1 MAINDFSAIIQLAAT
16 LCIAFV
22 TVEYVK
28 SFIDILCEFFFKFQ
42 VFIADSFQECRSI
55 LTDRDTLDH
64 IEPISIEGKSTN
76 SEIEEAKR
84 QNEALNKEIKEE
96 EEKKKKEVKI
106 SCQVRSMSSLC
117 FFLFLVSIFILLI
130 GGIEKKYTDFSHVL
144 VTFLDTFGGLYL
156 VIGWFVGEIKCP
168 KKIIDFSSLR
178 HPSIGFLA
186 VVSISFILTEYVLL
200 KKISLIPLF
209 DIIWW
214 FSLLAFIALTY
225 FNFIVFTFKIK
236 NKARAFKKEVEKA
249 KCGLITKCK
258 EAEVKVEELRG
269 LSRINARLKSD

>member
-1 MAINDFSAIIQLAAT
+1 M
-16 LCIAFV
+16 
-22 TVEYVK
+22 
-28 SFIDILCEFFFKFQ
+28 
-42 VFIADSFQECRSI
+42 
-55 LTDRDTLDH
+55 
-64 IEPISIEGKSTN
+64 
-76 SEIEEAKR
+76 KR
-84 QNEALNKEIKEE
+84 KEREREKE
-96 EEKKKKEVKI
+96 KERRKE
-106 SCQVRSMSSLC
+106 R
-117 FFLFLVSIFILLI
+117 
-130 GGIEKKYTDFSHVL
+130 ERK
-144 VTFLDTFGGLYL
+144 
-156 VIGWFVGEIKCP
+156 E
-168 KKIIDFSSLR
+168 
-178 HPSIGFLA
+178 
-186 VVSISFILTEYVLL
+186 EYVLL

>member
-28 SFIDILCEFFFKFQ
+28 SFIGVLCELFFKFQ
-42 VFIADSFQECRSI
+42 VFITESFQECRSI

-96 EEKKKKEVKI
+96 EERKKEEVKI

-117 FFLFLVSIFILLI
+117 FFIFLINVFVLLT
-130 GGIEKKYTDFSHVL
+130 GGIEKKYADFSHVL
-144 VTFLDTFGGLYL
+144 VSFLVFWGGLYL
-156 VIGWFVGEIKCP
+156 VFGWLFG
-168 KKIIDFSSLR
+168 
-178 HPSIGFLA
+178 G
-186 VVSISFILTEYVLL
+186 
-200 KKISLIPLF
+200 LF
-209 DIIWW
+209 DVT
-214 FSLLAFIALTY
+214 SNGSSVPA
-225 FNFIVFTFKIK
+225 
-236 NKARAFKKEVEKA
+236 
-249 KCGLITKCK
+249 
-258 EAEVKVEELRG
+258 
-269 LSRINARLKSD
+269 